1 MKILPRVFKYNN
13 IVLDDPD
20 PQMSPED
27 VKNFYANLYPEL
39 IQAVI
44 EGPELGENLE
54 YKFQRSYGTKGTVT
68 TVNDLLAA
76 RCSVADNEYEQK
88 MNFEYNSMFG
98 AAICENYNN
107 QCRERVVP
115 LPSEA
120 LSPII

>member
-1 MKILPRVFKYNN
+1 MKIMPRMFNYNN

-39 IQAVI
+39 TQAIV

-54 YKFQRSYGTKGTVT
+54 YKFNRSYGTKGTVT
-68 TVNDLLAA
+68 VKDLLTTKTGTKQPHDGTDYDYAVRFGEA
-76 RCSVADNEYEQK
+76 VHYEAQRNERT
-88 MNFEYNSMFG
+88 
-98 AAICENYNN
+98 I
-107 QCRERVVP
+107 P